1 MVYPGDPMSES
12 KLGIVPPRSSDLAE
26 SELAAVEKLQKAYH
40 DMRAEL
46 GKVIVGQE
54 AVIEELLIA
63 LFCRGHALLVGV
75 PGLAK
80 TLLISTLAKTLGLTF
95 NRIQFTPDL
104 MPSDI
109 TVTEVSEEDKP
120 TGERP

>member
-1 MVYPGDPMSES
+1 MES
-12 KLGIVPPRSSDLAE
+12 QLGIAQPTQTDLAGE
-26 SELAAVEKLQKAYH
+26 ELAAVEKLQRSYH
-40 DMRAEL
+40 DMKAEL
-46 GKVIVGQE
+46 GRVIVGQE

-63 LFCRGHALLVGV
+63 LFCKGHALLVGV

-80 TLLISTLAKTLGLTF
+80 TLLISTLSKTLGLSF

-109 TVTEVSEEDKP
+109 TGT
-120 TGERP
+120 

>member
-1 MVYPGDPMSES
+1 MES
-12 KLGIVPPRSSDLAE
+12 QLGIVQPQNGDLAAE
-26 SELAAVEKLQKAYH
+26 ELASVQKLQDSYEQMK
-40 DMRAEL
+40 AEL
-46 GKVIVGQE
+46 AKVIVGQE
-54 AVIEELLIA
+54 GVSEELLIA

-80 TLLISTLAKTLGLTF
+80 TLLISTLSGTLGLSF

-109 TVTEVSEEDKP
+109 TGTE
-120 TGERP
+120 